1 MVSKSVIGRMLMLYA
16 GRSSS
21 LLVAFVFLP
30 IYSRMLGASQFG
42 SVAVIL
48 SFQALLVMMDL
59 GMSTLLGREVSISSN
74 DKSGLVKLLRSAEL
88 SLSVFYGGLFFIAFS
103 VKLVVADLLISWG
116 ALIAVVLLFWLM
128 VLQNLY
134 YSMLIANSRY
144 ASGSALQVL
153 GVSLRAIITVISIC
167 VFSATLD
174 VFIYTQLMVTV
185 LHWWVSRIFIMS
197 DLSAGKPA
205 FQNAEWPSLSDAF
218 TLTKAGGALV
228 IFSAAGAAVTQLDK
242 PVISLFTSAA
252 SVAPYYLASLLC
264 MAPIS
269 ILAGPVSQYFQ
280 PLMLRA
286 AASGV
291 GSDARR
297 IITKF
302 SICVFLVTALP
313 TFILWWFR
321 DPIINAWVG
330 PDANNE
336 LISTYLAILLPGVA
350 IGAFGFIPYSLLI
363 YAKDFRFQALMSA
376 LLTVV
381 TLAMTVLAASAG
393 DIKAI
398 CYVYSAYHA
407 SSTIMSWIRA
417 MTLAEVKDYA
427 RVSALMVSSTVLLF
441 VAVVALLF
449 FLLV

>member
-1 MVSKSVIGRMLMLYA
+1 MMNMSVISRMLMLYA

-42 SVAVIL
+42 SIAVIL

-59 GMSTLLGREVSISSN
+59 GMSTLLGREVSVS
-74 DKSGLVKLLRSAEL
+74 DKDKAPLIKLLRSAEL
-88 SLSVFYGGLFFIAFS
+88 SLAGFYGFLFFVAVG
-103 VKLVVADLLISWG
+103 VKLFITELGISWG
-116 ALIAVVLLFWLM
+116 AIAAVVLLFWFL

-134 YSMLIANSRY
+134 YSMLIANRQY
-144 ASGSALQVL
+144 ISGSALQVI
-153 GVSLRAIITVISIC
+153 GVSLRAALTVIAMY

-174 VFIYTQLMVTV
+174 VFIYTQLVTTII
-185 LHWWVSRIFIMS
+185 HWWVSRLILIK
-197 DLSAGKPA
+197 DLSDTALGVQKA
-205 FQNAEWPSLSDAF
+205 DWPSFSEAF
-218 TLTKAGGALV
+218 NLTKAGGALV

-242 PVISLFTSAA
+242 PIISFFTSAA

-280 PLMLRA
+280 PIMLRT

-291 GSDARR
+291 RSDARK
-297 IITKF
+297 IIIRFTI
-302 SICVFLVTALP
+302 SVFVVTALP
-313 TFILWWFR
+313 TFVLWWFR
-321 DPIINAWVG
+321 EPLITLWVG
-330 PDANNE
+330 PGANNE
-336 LISTYLAILLPGVA
+336 LISAYLAILLPGVA

-363 YAKDFRFQALMSA
+363 YAKDFRFQATMSG
-376 LLTVV
+376 LLTIA
-381 TLAMTVLAASAG
+381 TLVMTILAASAG
-393 DIKAI
+393 DVKAI

-407 SSTIMSWIRA
+407 SSTMVSWGRA
-417 MTLAEVKDYA
+417 MTLPDVKGYA
-427 RVSALMVSSTVLLF
+427 RVSALLVSSAVLLF

-449 FLLV
+449 FFLV

>member
-1 MVSKSVIGRMLMLYA
+1 MSVIGRMLMLYA

-30 IYSRMLGASQFG
+30 LYSRMLGASQFG
-42 SVAVIL
+42 SIAVIL

-59 GMSTLLGREVSISSN
+59 GMSTLLGREVSVSN
-74 DKSGLVKLLRSAEL
+74 NDRSTLVKLLRSAEL
-88 SLSVFYGGLFFIAFS
+88 SLSGFYGILIFCALCLKFS
-103 VKLVVADLLISWG
+103 ILSMAISWS
-116 ALIAVVLLFWLM
+116 AIVAVVLLFWLL

-134 YSMLIANSRY
+134 YSMLIADRRY
-144 ASGSALQVL
+144 ILGSTLQVM
-153 GVSLRAIITVISIC
+153 GVTLRAGVTALALY

-174 VFIYTQLMVTV
+174 MFIYTQLAVTI
-185 LHWWVSRIFIMS
+185 LHWWISRSLVMKN
-197 DLSAGKPA
+197 LSTSAPTVAKEA
-205 FQNAEWPSLSDAF
+205 WPTLLDAF
-218 TLTKAGGALV
+218 NLTKAGGALV
-228 IFSAAGAAVTQLDK
+228 LFSAAGAAVTQLDK
-242 PVISLFTSAA
+242 PVISMFISAA

-280 PLMLRA
+280 PLLLRA

-291 GSDARR
+291 RTDARK
-297 IITKF
+297 IIARF
-302 SICVFLVTALP
+302 SLSVFLVTALP

-321 DPIINAWVG
+321 EPIIELWVG
-330 PDANNE
+330 PGPNNE

-363 YAKDFRFQALMSA
+363 YAKDFRFQATMSA

-381 TLAMTVLAASAG
+381 TLAMTVLAASRE

-407 SSTIMSWIRA
+407 SSTILSWFRA
-417 MTLAEVKDYA
+417 MTLTDVKVYA
-427 RVSALMVSSTVLLF
+427 RVSALLVLSAVFMF
-441 VAVVALLF
+441 VAVVGLLF

>member
-1 MVSKSVIGRMLMLYA
+1 MMSMSVIGRMLMLYA

-30 IYSRMLGASQFG
+30 LYSRMLGASQFG
-42 SVAVIL
+42 SIAVIL

-59 GMSTLLGREVSISSN
+59 GMSTLLGREVSVSN
-74 DKSGLVKLLRSAEL
+74 NDRSTLVKLLRSAEL
-88 SLSVFYGGLFFIAFS
+88 SLSGFYGILIFCALGLKFS
-103 VKLVVADLLISWG
+103 ILSLAISWS
-116 ALIAVVLLFWLM
+116 AIVAVVLLFWLL

-134 YSMLIANSRY
+134 YSMLIADRKY
-144 ASGSALQVL
+144 TLGSALQVV
-153 GVSLRAIITVISIC
+153 GVTLRGIVTTLALY

-174 VFIYTQLMVTV
+174 MFIYTQLAVTV
-185 LHWWVSRIFIMS
+185 LHWWISRSLVMKNF
-197 DLSAGKPA
+197 SANEPA
-205 FQNAEWPSLSDAF
+205 VAKDAWPTLLDAF
-218 TLTKAGGALV
+218 NLTKAGGALV
-228 IFSAAGAAVTQLDK
+228 LFSAAGAAVTQLDK
-242 PVISLFTSAA
+242 PVISMFISAA

-280 PLMLRA
+280 PLVLRA
-286 AASGV
+286 AASSV
-291 GSDARR
+291 STDARK
-297 IITKF
+297 IIARF
-302 SICVFLVTALP
+302 SLSVFLVTALP

-321 DPIINAWVG
+321 DPIIELWVG
-330 PDANNE
+330 PNANNE

-363 YAKDFRFQALMSA
+363 YAKDFRFQATMSA

-381 TLAMTVLAASAG
+381 TLATTVLAASRE

-407 SSTIMSWIRA
+407 SSTILSWLRA
-417 MTLAEVKDYA
+417 MTLTDVKMYA
-427 RVSALMVSSTVLLF
+427 RVSALLVFSAVSMF
-441 VAVVALLF
+441 VAAVGLLF

>member
-1 MVSKSVIGRMLMLYA
+1 MMPMSVIGRMLMLYA

-30 IYSRMLGASQFG
+30 LYSRMLGASQFG
-42 SVAVIL
+42 SIAVIL

-59 GMSTLLGREVSISSN
+59 GMSTLLGREVSVSN
-74 DKSGLVKLLRSAEL
+74 NDRSTLVKLLRSAEL
-88 SLSVFYGGLFFIAFS
+88 SLSGFYGILIFCALCLKFS
-103 VKLVVADLLISWG
+103 ILSMAISWS
-116 ALIAVVLLFWLM
+116 AIVAVVLLFWLL

-134 YSMLIANSRY
+134 YSMLIADRRY
-144 ASGSALQVL
+144 ILGSTLQVM
-153 GVSLRAIITVISIC
+153 GVTLRAGVTALALY

-174 VFIYTQLMVTV
+174 MFIYTQLAVTI
-185 LHWWVSRIFIMS
+185 LHWWISRSLVMKN
-197 DLSAGKPA
+197 LSTSAPTVAKEA
-205 FQNAEWPSLSDAF
+205 WPTLLDAF
-218 TLTKAGGALV
+218 NLTKAGGALV
-228 IFSAAGAAVTQLDK
+228 LFSAAGAAVTQLDK
-242 PVISLFTSAA
+242 PVISMFISAA

-280 PLMLRA
+280 PLLLRA

-291 GSDARR
+291 RTDARK
-297 IITKF
+297 IIARF
-302 SICVFLVTALP
+302 SLSVFLVTALP

-321 DPIINAWVG
+321 EPIIELWVG
-330 PDANNE
+330 PGPNNE

-363 YAKDFRFQALMSA
+363 YAKDFRFQATMSA

-381 TLAMTVLAASAG
+381 TLAMTVLAASRE

-407 SSTIMSWIRA
+407 SSTILSWFRA
-417 MTLAEVKDYA
+417 MTLTDVKVYA
-427 RVSALMVSSTVLLF
+427 RVSALLVLSAVFMF
-441 VAVVALLF
+441 VAVVGLLF